1 MFFILSKTIGL
12 LSKPLTWLV
21 ILLLIAVFG
30 RKPRLKKKS
39 LIASLIILLVFT
51 NPIINN
57 IVLKVWEPA
66 PIAVKT
72 LPTYDIGIVLG
83 GFARHL
89 PGSDNIELTDAGDRL
104 WQTVSL
110 YKQGKIKKILI
121 SGGGGENAKSEAEA
135 VHDVLVAMGIPNRD
149 ILAETSSRNTYENA
163 VFSEKLIAAKHPGAS
178 CILITSALH
187 MKRSL
192 GCFRKAGL
200 NPDPFPAEHITRH
213 DKIHWAEWLRP
224 EPAAFRNWDRIIN
237 EWVGIIVY
245 KIQGYYK

>member
-21 ILLLIAVFG
+21 ILMLIAVFW
-30 RKPRLKKKS
+30 RKPRLKKFS
-39 LIASLIILLVFT
+39 LTASLIILLIFT
-51 NPIINN
+51 NPMIIN
-57 IVLKVWEPA
+57 IMLMSWEPT
-66 PIAVKT
+66 PVAVKT

-89 PGSDNIELTDAGDRL
+89 PISDNIELTDAGDRI

-110 YKQGKIKKILI
+110 YKQRKIKKILI
-121 SGGGGENAKSEAEA
+121 SGGGGENAKSEAAA
-135 VHDVLVAMGIPNRD
+135 VHDVLVAMGIPGRD
-149 ILAETSSRNTYENA
+149 ILAETSSRNTHENA
-163 VFSEKLIAAKHPGAS
+163 AFSAELIAAKHPGAS
-178 CILITSALH
+178 CILVTSALH

-213 DKIHWAEWLRP
+213 DKIHWVEWLRP
-224 EPAAFRNWDRIIN
+224 DPAAFRNWDRIIN
-237 EWVGIIVY
+237 EWVGIVVY
-245 KIQGYYK
+245 KIQGYI